1 MPVKELL
8 VELRRGTNISE
19 TRPFFFKETLN
30 NVRCHADAKSGDVE
44 IDCSNGDLNLIEE
57 DDGMGFH
64 VGECTGFGPGLQNL
78 KRRADLLLGTCE
90 IASRPEGGTTV
101 RFSVPLTAKFMGSMD
116 QKIRVWLV
124 EENDEFRNSVQRAV
138 NHLEDMLCDGT
149 FTSAEDA
156 FEAMD
161 AEIDPPEVILLD
173 VQLPGIDG
181 ITVLG
186 GFRDRAPEAK
196 ILILTVFDDTDKIFR
211 AVCAGAAGYMLKSAG
226 MDEIGGAIRQA
237 LGGGAPMTPKVAR
250 KVLDVFTNLEVES
263 EEEPINSYGL
273 TVGSRTSCASWQ
285 TV

>member
-101 RFSVPLTAKFMGSMD
+101 RFSS
-116 QKIRVWLV
+116 
-124 EENDEFRNSVQRAV
+124 
-138 NHLEDMLCDGT
+138 
-149 FTSAEDA
+149 
-156 FEAMD
+156 
-161 AEIDPPEVILLD
+161 
-173 VQLPGIDG
+173 
-181 ITVLG
+181 
-186 GFRDRAPEAK
+186 
-196 ILILTVFDDTDKIFR
+196 
-211 AVCAGAAGYMLKSAG
+211 
-226 MDEIGGAIRQA
+226 
-237 LGGGAPMTPKVAR
+237 
-250 KVLDVFTNLEVES
+250 
-263 EEEPINSYGL
+263 
-273 TVGSRTSCASWQ
+273 
-285 TV
+285 